1 MSKLKRNLKIVW
13 NEGTGPESAMRRF
26 HAKSLDGGTG
36 WGVWDQKDKRFLK
49 DTEVA
54 ALSAEQIR
62 ETWVS

>member
-13 NEGTGPESAMRRF
+13 NEGTGPDSGRRRF

-36 WGVWDQKDKRFLK
+36 WGVWDQKGKRFLK
-49 DTEVA
+49 DREVA
-54 ALSAEQIR
+54 ALSTEQIR